1 MKRLNKYLV
10 IGALV
15 ALLGGAAVTV
25 VALLSLRSARTVIL
39 PQPQLAFWELRAIDT
54 MKYSRDIARGEGKS
68 PSFDAVIRQQV
79 GNIAATGATHVVI
92 ATPYDEE
99 FIPFMK
105 RWLSIARQHGLNV
118 WFRGNWSGWEK
129 WFGYAQIDRAAH
141 IAKTRRFILE
151 HSDLFVDGDI
161 FTACPECENGG
172 PGDPRMNGD
181 VAGHRKFLID
191 EHDAMEEAFSA
202 IGKEVTVNYNSMNG
216 DVAWLVMNRD
226 TTEALGGV
234 VTIDHYVPTV
244 DGLVEYIDRV
254 SERSG
259 GKVVLGEIGA
269 PVPDIH
275 GNFSPERQ
283 AAWVE
288 ELMTKLARVPNLI
301 GLNYWTSV
309 GGTTELWM
317 PDGTARQAVQTL
329 TNFYDP
335 HIVFGVV
342 RDELGRPIVDATVSD
357 GFVST
362 QTDWRGYFELLD
374 RERDEF
380 ALAASAEGYTTKTLL
395 AAPSNE
401 QVIIVLS
408 REEEDLWFRFLKLLS
423 DTFLSGK
430 G

>member
-1 MKRLNKYLV
+1 MAGEKKTDNHPR
-10 IGALV
+10 GV
-15 ALLGGAAVTV
+15 AAKV
-25 VALLSLRSARTVIL
+25 
-39 PQPQLAFWELRAIDT
+39 ELR
-54 MKYSRDIARGEGKS
+54 
-68 PSFDAVIRQQV
+68 
-79 GNIAATGATHVVI
+79 
-92 ATPYDEE
+92 
-99 FIPFMK
+99 
-105 RWLSIARQHGLNV
+105 RW
-118 WFRGNWSGWEK
+118 
-129 WFGYAQIDRAAH
+129 
-141 IAKTRRFILE
+141 
-151 HSDLFVDGDI
+151 
-161 FTACPECENGG
+161 
-172 PGDPRMNGD
+172 
-181 VAGHRKFLID
+181 
-191 EHDAMEEAFSA
+191 
-202 IGKEVTVNYNSMNG
+202 
-216 DVAWLVMNRD
+216 
-226 TTEALGGV
+226 
-234 VTIDHYVPTV
+234 
-244 DGLVEYIDRV
+244 
-254 SERSG
+254 
-259 GKVVLGEIGA
+259 VLGEIGA

-275 GNFSPERQ
+275 GRFSPNEQ